1 MKNYILIF
9 IFLLFSKFLLAQ
21 SYIPFQFGNTR
32 WMYNEIKMFS
42 TKSFC
47 YFSFDTS
54 GYYHNGNKFWKIEYV
69 LNPTY
74 SPSNIYRY
82 VYDDTIA
89 RKIYTIDT
97 ISNTTFLL
105 YDFSA
110 NVGDTINSVYNVGYL
125 DTVVVDSINYISI
138 NTILRK
144 HIYVHSKNNVNLSKT
159 WIEGIGSTYELF
171 YPSIHLPDPVYE
183 LICQEYNTFINFGT
197 NLGCSNFITTT
208 KYYNILDNQIAISFN
223 PDINSIHIENPNSLT
238 YSFYIYDFSG
248 KVIEQLLS
256 ARVIENIDIGHIS
269 DVVVLY
275 NLNVK
280 SKINKNGKIIRY

>member
-1 MKNYILIF
+1 MKNYILLF
-9 IFLLFSKFLLAQ
+9 VFFLFSKFNIAQ
-21 SYIPFQFGNTR
+21 PYVPFQFSNTR
-32 WMYNEIKMFS
+32 WMYNEIKMFN

-54 GYYHNGNKFWKIEYV
+54 SYYHNGNKFWKIEYV

-82 VYDDTIA
+82 IYDDTIA
-89 RKIYTIDT
+89 RKIYLIDT

-110 NVGDTINSVYNVGYL
+110 NVGDTLNSIYNVGYL

-144 HIYVHSKNNVNLSKT
+144 HLYVHSKNNANLSRT

-171 YPSIHLPDPVYE
+171 YPSIYLPDPVYE
-183 LICQEYNTFINFGT
+183 LICQEHNSNIDFGT

-208 KYYNILDNQIAISFN
+208 TNYNFSDNLISISFN

-238 YSFYIYDFSG
+238 YSFYIYNLTG

-256 ARVIENIDIGHIS
+256 ARVIENINIGHIT
-269 DVVVLY
+269 DVVLLY
-275 NLNVK
+275 NIKVK
-280 SKINKNGKIIRY
+280 SKINQKGKIIKY

>member
-1 MKNYILIF
+1 MKNYILLF
-9 IFLLFSKFLLAQ
+9 VFFLFSKFLLAQ
-21 SYIPFQFGNTR
+21 SYVPFQFGNTR
-32 WMYNEIKMFS
+32 WMYNEMKMFS
-42 TKSFC
+42 TKSYC
-47 YFSFDTS
+47 YFSSDTS

-74 SPSNIYRY
+74 SPSSIYRY
-82 VYDDTIA
+82 IYDDTNA

-97 ISNTTFLL
+97 ISNTTYLL

-110 NVGDTINSVYNVGYL
+110 NVGDTINSIYNLGFL
-125 DTVVVDSINYISI
+125 DSVVVDSINYITI

-144 HIYVHSKNNVNLSKT
+144 HIYVHSKNNANLSKT

-171 YPSIHLPDPVYE
+171 YPSIHLTDPVYE
-183 LICQEYNTFINFGT
+183 LICQEHNSNIDFGT

-208 KYYNILDNQIAISFN
+208 TNYNFSDNLISISFN

-238 YSFYIYDFSG
+238 YSFYIYNLTG

-256 ARVIENIDIGHIS
+256 ARVIENINIGHIT
-269 DVVVLY
+269 DVVLLY
-275 NLNVK
+275 NIKVK
-280 SKINKNGKIIRY
+280 SKINQKGKIIKY